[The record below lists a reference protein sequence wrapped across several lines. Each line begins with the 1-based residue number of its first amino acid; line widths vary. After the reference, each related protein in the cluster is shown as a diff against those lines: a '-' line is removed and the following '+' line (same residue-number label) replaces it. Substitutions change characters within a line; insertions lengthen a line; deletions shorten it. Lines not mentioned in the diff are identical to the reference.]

1 MKPEYGLHSDIRSL
15 PGIGPK
21 KAEALTRLGIR
32 TVSELLYHFP
42 REYRDWRKQTEIR
55 DLRDDQKALV
65 CAKVLMIIKGKGY
78 GRRRTLRLLVEDRT
92 GQMEILF
99 FMSGYMDQAFQQ
111 GRSYLFY
118 GKVQVDR
125 GRTRML
131 HPDHVPAEQETVKRI
146 RPVYPLTGGI
156 TQKDLRKQIE
166 GILSKNILETETL
179 PDPIIRKKNLC
190 SIAHALKNIHFPE
203 DEQKYKEARYR
214 LVYEELFFLQT
225 ALQLSRARFGKG
237 RSGIAFSASVRMN
250 DFVKVLPYTPTRAQE
265 RVLADTEQ
273 DMESA
278 EAMNRLIQGDVGSG
292 KTLIAQAA
300 LFKATKSGYQGAFM
314 APTELLARQHF
325 ETLQA
330 DLGPLDV
337 RVGFLSGSLSAKA
350 KKQTMRDLESGRI
363 DVIVGTHAIVSE
375 GVRFHDLGLVI
386 TDEQHRFG
394 VTQRLL
400 LSQKGKNPD
409 VLVMTATPIPRTL
422 AIVLYGDLDISVID
436 EMPPGRIPIKTIQYT
451 QDDREHAYSLLRKEI
466 LRGRQAYVV
475 APLID
480 DSESLESRSAESLF
494 HEMCNRFPDLSCALL
509 HGNLPQ
515 SEKDRIMDRFYRGHI
530 GVLISTVVIEV
541 GINVPNATIML
552 IENAERFGLAQLH
565 QLRGRV
571 GRGNEQSYCLI
582 VSGTQS
588 DIAEARA
595 AVFCETNDGFLIAE
609 KDLELRGAGE
619 VFGVRQHGLPELRL
633 ADPVKHYHIFTESR
647 EDAVELLR
655 NDPDLSSEEN
665 RAFGRCLH
673 KKFVQ
678 TENIVL

>member
-1 MKPEYGLHSDIRSL
+1 
-15 PGIGPK
+15 
-21 KAEALTRLGIR
+21 
-32 TVSELLYHFP
+32 
-42 REYRDWRKQTEIR
+42 
-55 DLRDDQKALV
+55 
-65 CAKVLMIIKGKGY
+65 
-78 GRRRTLRLLVEDRT
+78 
-92 GQMEILF
+92 
-99 FMSGYMDQAFQQ
+99 
-111 GRSYLFY
+111 
-118 GKVQVDR
+118 
-125 GRTRML
+125 
-131 HPDHVPAEQETVKRI
+131 
-146 RPVYPLTGGI
+146 
-156 TQKDLRKQIE
+156 
-166 GILSKNILETETL
+166 
-179 PDPIIRKKNLC
+179 
-190 SIAHALKNIHFPE
+190 
-203 DEQKYKEARYR
+203 
-214 LVYEELFFLQT
+214 
-225 ALQLSRARFGKG
+225 
-237 RSGIAFSASVRMN
+237 MN

-300 LFKATKSGYQGAFM
+300 LFKAAKSGYQGAFM